1 MSGKKPPAKIRKS
14 VIYKIWYT
22 KEFLL
27 CFVKQ
32 TEKASK
38 QKLLRVWPTADIGIY
53 KIVIYGHKF
62 EATANKF
69 SYTIDFVW
77 HGSKF
82 ENLFLKCSIWI

>member
-38 QKLLRVWPTADIGIY
+38 QKLLRV
-53 KIVIYGHKF
+53 
-62 EATANKF
+62 
-69 SYTIDFVW
+69 
-77 HGSKF
+77 
-82 ENLFLKCSIWI
+82 